1 MKVLVFLADGF
12 EEAEALCPVDVLK
25 RAGIEVVIAGVQSLA
40 VKSSHGVTVQADV
53 TVDDLDRNERWD
65 AVFCPGG
72 MPGAVNLSQSWSVN
86 EILVRSAQ
94 NAIVA
99 AICASPA
106 VVLAPLGLLD
116 GKEATCFPGCESYAP
131 TISFS
136 SRGVVQDGN
145 ILTGKSAGWA
155 FDLGLKLVEML
166 EGKEESDK
174 VRNAIY
180 YKEEC

>member
-72 MPGAVNLSQSWSVN
+72 MPGAVNLSNNSDVIDLIKYFN
-86 EILVRSAQ
+86 DNNKYI
-94 NAIVA
+94 A

-106 VVLAPLGLLD
+106 VVLA
-116 GKEATCFPGCESYAP
+116 KS
-131 TISFS
+131 
-136 SRGVVQDGN
+136 GVVDNKDVTCYPTNDFKNMLSNSNYKEDNVVVDGN
-145 ILTGKSAGWA
+145 IITSKGPATAFEFAYKILEVLKS
-155 FDLGLKLVEML
+155 DYNKIMEDML
-166 EGKEESDK
+166 YNK
-174 VRNAIY
+174 
-180 YKEEC
+180 